1 MNGKLRKGV
10 LNVLGLMAVTSLLAL
25 GGCDKQAAPAP
36 ANPEQKRTQPLVI
49 KHQLGTTT
57 INYVPQRVAA
67 LDMNEVDFL
76 DQLNVPIAGMP
87 KDFIPHFLQKYQNN
101 SDEIADLGGIVQPN
115 MERIH
120 TLKPDLILM
129 TPIQQDHYQELSEI
143 APTLYY
149 EINFKNSVHGHLDT
163 IKNHLLTLGKIF
175 NREELARTKVAELGA
190 EVNQV
195 RTVTNGRPEK
205 ALVVMYNNGSFS
217 HYGVDSRYGFI
228 FSDLGVKPASNDTST
243 TLHGQPISSEF
254 IKRADP
260 DILYIIDR
268 TSVMEHQPVI
278 TEAQVTNPLLRATK
292 AWKNKR
298 VIFVDADA
306 WYTTGASPT
315 SMRLLMQ
322 DVIKAYQ

>member
-25 GGCDKQAAPAP
+25 GGCDKQAAPAA
-36 ANPEQKRTQPLVI
+36 ANPEQMRTQPLVI

-57 INYVPQRVAA
+57 INYLPQRVAA

-101 SDEIADLGGIVQPN
+101 SDNIADLGGIVQPN

-175 NREELARTKVAELGA
+175 NREEQARTKVAELDA

-315 SMRLLMQ
+315 STRLLMQ